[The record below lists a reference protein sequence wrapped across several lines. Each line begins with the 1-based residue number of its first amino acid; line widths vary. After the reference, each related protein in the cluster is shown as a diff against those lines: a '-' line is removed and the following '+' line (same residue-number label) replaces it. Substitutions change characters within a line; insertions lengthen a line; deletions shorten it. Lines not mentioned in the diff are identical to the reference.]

1 MVFFPRSIKKFEK
14 NHGGRPK
21 IFLPQITLT
30 LPYYLYWSQNI
41 KELWKARGTLAH
53 IKYWSTLKNLTLTF
67 VPIFF
72 PDIYIYIHIYRKS
85 RISEW
90 YKNTNEK
97 VGTKFFSEKKHVIW
111 NLWHLFVWVANLEFH
126 SNLVQ
131 TGAIWTSA
139 SGKLNWSLMRAV
151 QSCPGNGRFLA
162 ILFSN
167 NHYKLHNQLKI
178 EFRICSQA
186 VKYEMNI
193 E

>member
-1 MVFFPRSIKKFEK
+1 M
-14 NHGGRPK
+14 
-21 IFLPQITLT
+21 
-30 LPYYLYWSQNI
+30 
-41 KELWKARGTLAH
+41 
-53 IKYWSTLKNLTLTF
+53 ST
-67 VPIFF
+67 
-72 PDIYIYIHIYRKS
+72 IYIYRKS

-97 VGTKFFSEKKHVIW
+97 VGTRFFSEKKHVIW

-162 ILFSN
+162 TLFSN
-167 NHYKLHNQLKI
+167 NHNKLHCKLKI
-178 EFRICSQA
+178 EFRNLFPSCKIWNEYWIWFHMNLDRICTADYVLYSLK
-186 VKYEMNI
+186 VKASFDVFMKSGAWSHTWYLSI
-193 E
+193 LGDRRII